1 MDVLIISNYWH
12 FECEK
17 ASSRYLTIANM
28 ASNLKIDVEVVT
40 STFYHTTKKQRDIDD
55 QLSKYK
61 YKTTLISEP
70 GYKKNIDLKRICSH
84 RRFAK
89 NVISY
94 LEKRK
99 KPDLIYLFV
108 PPIYLADRVITYAN
122 ANNIKVMIDV
132 LDLWPEAY
140 NMILPMPQITH
151 YLLEPMRRKANKIYA
166 GADKIVA
173 VSQTYVDR
181 AMKYNNKCKKGLAVY
196 IGTDMIVFD
205 KYAQVEKNK
214 KINDEIVIA
223 YIGMLGTS
231 YDLISVIDAIS
242 ELETD
247 IKNKVK
253 FKVMG
258 DGPKREEF
266 ELYAKKKNINY
277 IFTGKLPYD
286 EMVQNLCQCDIAVN
300 PIKSSSASSII
311 NKVADYAAA
320 GLPVI
325 NTQTNPEYR
334 NLLNEFNAGFNVD
347 VKSTKEFAMY
357 INRLVKD
364 EQLRS
369 EMGKNSRVLF
379 EEKFSREKSYP
390 MIMEAMLYD

>member
-1 MDVLIISNYWH
+1 M
-12 FECEK
+12 
-17 ASSRYLTIANM
+17 
-28 ASNLKIDVEVVT
+28 
-40 STFYHTTKKQRDIDD
+40 
-55 QLSKYK
+55 
-61 YKTTLISEP
+61 
-70 GYKKNIDLKRICSH
+70 
-84 RRFAK
+84 
-89 NVISY
+89 
-94 LEKRK
+94 
-99 KPDLIYLFV
+99 
-108 PPIYLADRVITYAN
+108 
-122 ANNIKVMIDV
+122 
-132 LDLWPEAY
+132 
-140 NMILPMPQITH
+140 
-151 YLLEPMRRKANKIYA
+151 
-166 GADKIVA
+166 
-173 VSQTYVDR
+173 
-181 AMKYNNKCKKGLAVY
+181 
-196 IGTDMIVFD
+196 
-205 KYAQVEKNK
+205 
-214 KINDEIVIA
+214 KIN
-223 YIGMLGTS
+223 
-231 YDLISVIDAIS
+231 
-242 ELETD
+242 
-247 IKNKVK
+247 
-253 FKVMG
+253 
-258 DGPKREEF
+258 
-266 ELYAKKKNINY
+266 AKKKNINY